1 MTIRP
6 EEAVTAEVKIARL
19 ERALAREQAKTR
31 ALSDISAALGS
42 TLDLDELLALVAS
55 RITEVIDADRSTIYL
70 LDDEGEYL
78 VSRVAEGQRQAEIR
92 LKVGVG
98 LAGWVAR
105 SGERLNIRD
114 AYQDVRFDAEWDRRT
129 GYRTRSTLCVPMKNR
144 HGRTL
149 GVVQVL
155 NKRAGHFTSEDETL
169 LSALATQAAVS
180 IENGKLFISV
190 INKNMELL
198 EIKEQLE
205 RRVRELDVLFEIAQV
220 SASAAELDD
229 LLEGVLARAVRAIE
243 AEAGAILIAE
253 PSGELRFRSAV
264 GGHPEAVK
272 RQSIPK
278 GSGISGWVARHG
290 KPQVV
295 NDVEDD
301 TRHAREVA
309 NRVGYHP
316 RSVLAVPLS
325 WEDGSGALE
334 LLNKHGGESAFT
346 EEDVRTASLIANHI
360 STAISLASAR
370 DRRGKQ
376 ERLSTIG
383 QLLSSVL
390 HDLKTPMTIISGY
403 VQLLVDEADGAERA
417 RLSESVLRQV
427 ELINAM
433 TRETIA
439 FARGDRSVWVRKV
452 YLKKFFEELVD
463 QLKRE
468 LESKHVSIGLDLRDK
483 GVARFDQHKIQRA
496 VHNLARNA
504 AEAIGDQGGGRF
516 DIVVDRRADDGALV
530 LTFTDNGPGVPEA
543 IRHALFDS
551 FTTHG
556 KAGGTGLGLAIVR
569 KIVDDHEGTITVESK
584 PGQTVFQI
592 VLPQIAGESG
602 IHPAVAQT
610 GSG

>member
-1 MTIRP
+1 MSERL
-6 EEAVTAEVKIARL
+6 EDDVSAEVRIARL

-31 ALSDISAALGS
+31 ALADISSALGS

-55 RITEVIDADRSTIYL
+55 KITEVIDADRSTIYL
-70 LDDEGEYL
+70 LDDDGEHL
-78 VSRVAEGQRQAEIR
+78 VSRVAEGQGRSEIR
-92 LKVGVG
+92 LQVGEG

-105 SGERLNIRD
+105 SGEKLNIKD

-155 NKRAGHFTSEDETL
+155 NKRLGPFTAEDEAL
-169 LSALATQAAVS
+169 LGALAAQAAVS

-198 EIKEQLE
+198 DIKEQLE
-205 RRVRELDVLFEIAQV
+205 KRVHELDVLFEIATV
-220 SASAAELDD
+220 SASATDPEDM
-229 LLEGVLARAVRAIE
+229 LEGVLARAVRAID
-243 AEAGAILIAE
+243 AEAGAILLAE
-253 PSGELRFRSAV
+253 PNGDLRFRSAV
-264 GGHPEAVK
+264 GGDPEAVK
-272 RQSIPK
+272 AQVIRR

-295 NDVEDD
+295 NDVEEDA
-301 TRHAREVA
+301 RHAKDIA
-309 NRVGYHP
+309 DRVGYHP

-325 WEDGSGALE
+325 WEDGNGALE
-334 LLNKHGGESAFT
+334 LLNKHGGSSPFT
-346 EEDVRTASLIANHI
+346 DEDVRTASLIANHI
-360 STAISLASAR
+360 STAIGLASAR
-370 DRRGKQ
+370 MRRGKQ

-403 VQLLVDEADGAERA
+403 VQLLVREDAEGERD
-417 RLSESVLRQV
+417 RLAESVLRQV

-452 YLKKFFEELVD
+452 YLHKFFAELKD
-463 QLKRE
+463 QLERE
-468 LESKHVSIGLDLRDK
+468 LEGRGVVINLDLRDK
-483 GVARFDQHKIQRA
+483 GIARFDEHKIQRA

-504 AEAIGDQGGGRF
+504 AEALGAEGGRF
-516 DIVVDRRADDGALV
+516 DITVDRDHLDNSLV
-530 LTFTDNGPGVPEA
+530 LTFEDDGPGIPEE
-543 IRHALFDS
+543 IRHAVFDS

-556 KAGGTGLGLAIVR
+556 KQGGTGLGLAIVR
-569 KIVDDHEGTITVESK
+569 KIVDDHEGTIEVQSE
-584 PGQTVFQI
+584 PGKTVFRI
-592 VLPQIAGESG
+592 RLPQVAGESG
-602 IHPAVAQT
+602 IHPAVA
-610 GSG
+610 

>member
-1 MTIRP
+1 MARS
-6 EEAVTAEVKIARL
+6 EDALAAEVKIARL

-42 TLDLDELLALVAS
+42 TLDLDELLTLVAS

-78 VSRVAEGQRQAEIR
+78 VSRVAEGQGSSDIK
-92 LKVGVG
+92 LKVGEG
-98 LAGWVAR
+98 LAGSVAR
-105 SGERLNIRD
+105 SGEKLNIRD

-155 NKRAGHFTSEDETL
+155 NKRAGHFTVEDESL
-169 LSALATQAAVS
+169 LTALATQAAVS

-220 SASAAELDD
+220 SASATELDD

-243 AEAGAILIAE
+243 AEAGAILITE
-253 PSGELRFRSAV
+253 PNGDLRFRSAV
-264 GGHPEAVK
+264 GGHADAVK
-272 RQSIPK
+272 RQTIPR
-278 GSGISGWVARHG
+278 GAGISGWVARHG
-290 KPQVV
+290 RPQVV
-295 NDVEDD
+295 NDVDEDD
-301 TRHAREVA
+301 RHAKDIA
-309 NRVGYHP
+309 HRVGYHP
-316 RSVLAVPLS
+316 RSVLAVPLT
-325 WEDGSGALE
+325 WEDGNGALE
-334 LLNKHGGESAFT
+334 LLNKHGGDTPFT
-346 EEDVRTASLIANHI
+346 DEDVRTASLIANHI
-360 STAISLASAR
+360 STAIGLASSR

-403 VQLLVDEADGAERA
+403 VQLLVKEDSQDERQ
-417 RLSESVLRQV
+417 RLSDSVLRQV

-452 YLKKFFEELVD
+452 YLKKFFEELRE
-463 QLKRE
+463 QLERE
-468 LESKHVSIGLDLRDK
+468 LEGRGVKIQLDLRDK

-504 AEAIGDQGGGRF
+504 AEALGEPGGLF
-516 DIVVDRRADDGALV
+516 EMLVDRRGEDGALV
-530 LTFTDNGPGVPEA
+530 LTFSDNGPGVPEEIRDA
-543 IRHALFDS
+543 IFDS

-569 KIVDDHEGTITVESK
+569 KIVDDHDGTITVDSR
-584 PGQTVFQI
+584 PGRTVFTI
-592 VLPQIAGESG
+592 VLPQQAGESG
-602 IHPAVAQT
+602 IHPAVGAT
-610 GSG
+610 GT

>member
-1 MTIRP
+1 MGSPP
-6 EEAVTAEVKIARL
+6 EEALTAEVRIARL

-42 TLDLDELLALVAS
+42 TLDIDELLALVAS
-55 RITEVIDADRSTIYL
+55 RITEVIDAERSTIYL
-70 LDDEGEYL
+70 LDDDGAHL
-78 VSRVAEGQRQAEIR
+78 VSRVAEGQGSAEIR
-92 LKVGVG
+92 LRVGEG
-98 LAGWVAR
+98 LAGWVAK
-105 SGERLNIRD
+105 SGEMLNIRD

-129 GYRTRSTLCVPMKNR
+129 GYRTRTTVCVPMKNR

-155 NKRAGHFTSEDETL
+155 NKRAGHFTPEDEAL

-198 EIKEQLE
+198 DIKEQLE

-220 SASAAELDD
+220 SASAIELDD

-243 AEAGAILIAE
+243 ADAGAILLAE
-253 PSGELRFRSAV
+253 PNGDLRFRSAV
-264 GGHPEAVK
+264 GGQPDAIK
-272 RQSIPK
+272 RQTIPR
-278 GSGISGWVARHG
+278 GTGISGWVARNLR
-290 KPQVV
+290 PQVV
-295 NDVEDD
+295 NDVAVDD
-301 TRHAREVA
+301 RHANDVA

-316 RSVLAVPLS
+316 RAVLAVPLS
-325 WEDGSGALE
+325 WERGSGALE
-334 LLNKHGGESAFT
+334 LLDKHGGESHFT
-346 EEDVRTASLIANHI
+346 DEDVRTASLIANHI
-360 STAISLASAR
+360 STAIGLASAR
-370 DRRGKQ
+370 SQHRKQ

-403 VQLLVDEADGAERA
+403 VQILVDEGDQEERR
-417 RLSESVLRQV
+417 RLAASVLRQV

-439 FARGDRSVWVRKV
+439 FARGDRSVWMRKV
-452 YLKKFFEELVD
+452 YLKKFFEELRD
-463 QLKRE
+463 QLERE
-468 LESKHVSIGLDLRDK
+468 LESKNVTIGLTLRDR

-504 AEAIGDQGGGRF
+504 AEAIGGRGGQF
-516 DIVVDRRADDGALV
+516 EIEVDRGEDAALV
-530 LTFTDNGPGVPEA
+530 LRFKDDGPGVSEE
-543 IRHALFDS
+543 IRDALFES

-556 KAGGTGLGLAIVR
+556 KVGGTGLGLAIVR
-569 KIVDDHEGTITVESK
+569 KVVDDHDGTISVDSR
-584 PGQTVFQI
+584 PGETVFTI
-592 VLPQIAGESG
+592 VLPQTGVESG
-602 IHPAVAQT
+602 FHPAVA
-610 GSG
+610 

>member
-1 MTIRP
+1 MSERL
-6 EEAVTAEVKIARL
+6 EDDVSAEVRIARL

-31 ALSDISAALGS
+31 ALADISAALGS

-55 RITEVIDADRSTIYL
+55 KITEVIDADRSTIYL
-70 LDDEGEYL
+70 LDDDGEHL
-78 VSRVAEGQRQAEIR
+78 VSRVAEGQGRSEIR
-92 LKVGVG
+92 LKVGEG

-105 SGERLNIRD
+105 SGEKLNIKD

-144 HGRTL
+144 HGRIL

-155 NKRAGHFTSEDETL
+155 NKRLGPFTGEDEAL
-169 LSALATQAAVS
+169 LAALAAQAAVS

-205 RRVRELDVLFEIAQV
+205 KRVRELDVLFEIATV
-220 SASAAELDD
+220 SASATDPEDM
-229 LLEGVLARAVRAIE
+229 LEGVLARAVRAID
-243 AEAGAILIAE
+243 AEAGAILLAE
-253 PSGELRFRSAV
+253 PNGDLRFRSAV
-264 GGHPEAVK
+264 GGDPEAVK
-272 RQSIPK
+272 AQVIRR

-295 NDVEDD
+295 NDVEEDA
-301 TRHAREVA
+301 RHAKDIA
-309 NRVGYHP
+309 DRVGYHP

-325 WEDGSGALE
+325 WEDGNGALE
-334 LLNKHGGESAFT
+334 LLNKHGGSSPFT
-346 EEDVRTASLIANHI
+346 DEDVRTASLIANHI
-360 STAISLASAR
+360 STAIGLASAR
-370 DRRGKQ
+370 LRRGKQ

-403 VQLLVDEADGAERA
+403 VQLLVREDDEDERD
-417 RLSESVLRQV
+417 RLAESVLRQV

-452 YLKKFFEELVD
+452 YLHKFFAELKD
-463 QLKRE
+463 QLERE
-468 LESKHVSIGLDLRDK
+468 LEGRGVSIGLQLRDK
-483 GVARFDQHKIQRA
+483 GIARFDEHKIQRA

-504 AEAIGDQGGGRF
+504 AEALGAEGGRF
-516 DIVVDRRADDGALV
+516 DITVDRDHLDNSLLLVFEDDG
-530 LTFTDNGPGVPEA
+530 PGIPEE
-543 IRHALFDS
+543 IRHAVFES

-556 KAGGTGLGLAIVR
+556 KQGGTGLGLAIVR
-569 KIVDDHEGTITVESK
+569 KIVDDHEGTIEVQSE
-584 PGQTVFQI
+584 PGKTTFRI
-592 VLPQIAGESG
+592 RLPQVAGESG
-602 IHPAVAQT
+602 IHPAVA
-610 GSG
+610 

>member
-1 MTIRP
+1 MGKSSGMVSES
-6 EEAVTAEVKIARL
+6 EEGSSAEGRTARL
-19 ERALAREQAKTR
+19 AKALEREQAKTR
-31 ALSDISAALGS
+31 ALADISAALGS

-55 RITEVIDADRSTIYL
+55 KITEVIDADRSTIYL
-70 LDDEGEYL
+70 LDDDGQHL
-78 VSRVAEGQRQAEIR
+78 VSRVAEGQGSSEIR
-92 LKVGVG
+92 LKVGEG

-105 SGERLNIRD
+105 TGEKLNIED

-129 GYRTRSTLCVPMKNR
+129 GYRTRTTLCVPMKNR

-155 NKRAGHFTSEDETL
+155 NKRRGTFTEDDEAL
-169 LSALATQAAVS
+169 LTALATQAGVS

-198 EIKEQLE
+198 ETKEQLE

-220 SASAAELDD
+220 SASASELDD

-243 AEAGAILIAE
+243 AEAGAILLAE
-253 PSGELRFRSAV
+253 PNGDLRFRSAV
-264 GGHPEAVK
+264 GGHPDAVK
-272 RQSIPK
+272 RQRIRR
-278 GSGISGWVARHG
+278 GGGISGWVARHG
-290 KPQVV
+290 RAQVV
-295 NDVEDD
+295 NDVDGDD
-301 TRHAREVA
+301 RHARDVA
-309 NRVGYHP
+309 DRVGYHP

-325 WEDGSGALE
+325 WEEGNGALE
-334 LLNKHGGESAFT
+334 LLNKHGGRTPFT
-346 EEDVRTASLIANHI
+346 DEDVRTASLIANHI
-360 STAISLASAR
+360 STAIGLAAAR
-370 DRRGKQ
+370 ARKGKRD
-376 ERLSTIG
+376 RLSTIG

-403 VQLLVDEADGAERA
+403 TQLLVKEDAREERERLA
-417 RLSESVLRQV
+417 RSVLRQV

-452 YLKKFFEELVD
+452 YLHRFFAELKE
-463 QLKRE
+463 QLERE
-468 LESKHVSIGLDLRDK
+468 LEGRGIEIGLELRDK

-504 AEAIGDQGGGRF
+504 AEALGEEGGRF
-516 DIVVDRRADDGALV
+516 DIVVDRRRTDDALV
-530 LTFTDNGPGVPEA
+530 LRFRDDGPGVPEE

-556 KAGGTGLGLAIVR
+556 KQGGTGLGLAIVR
-569 KIVDDHEGTITVESK
+569 KIVDDHDGTIRVRSE
-584 PGQTVFQI
+584 PGETEFEI
-592 VLPQIAGESG
+592 VLPQHAGESG
-602 IHPAVAQT
+602 VHPAVA
-610 GSG
+610 

>member
-1 MTIRP
+1 M
-6 EEAVTAEVKIARL
+6 
-19 ERALAREQAKTR
+19 
-31 ALSDISAALGS
+31 
-42 TLDLDELLALVAS
+42 
-55 RITEVIDADRSTIYL
+55 DADRSTIYL
-70 LDDEGEYL
+70 LDDDGQHL
-78 VSRVAEGQRQAEIR
+78 ISRVAEGQGSADIR
-92 LKVGVG
+92 LKVGEG

-105 SGERLNIRD
+105 TGERLVIKD

-155 NKRAGHFTSEDETL
+155 NKRTGEFTPEDEAL
-169 LSALATQAAVS
+169 LTALATQAAVS

-220 SASAAELDD
+220 SASASELDD

-243 AEAGAILIAE
+243 AEAGAILIAD
-253 PSGELRFRSAV
+253 PSGDLRFRSAV
-264 GGHPEAVK
+264 GGHADAVK
-272 RQSIPK
+272 RQTIP
-278 GSGISGWVARHG
+278 ARHG
-290 KPQVV
+290 HLRLGRAP
-295 NDVEDD
+295 
-301 TRHAREVA
+301 
-309 NRVGYHP
+309 P
-316 RSVLAVPLS
+316 PP
-325 WEDGSGALE
+325 SG
-334 LLNKHGGESAFT
+334 GQ
-346 EEDVRTASLIANHI
+346 R
-360 STAISLASAR
+360 
-370 DRRGKQ
+370 RRGGRSPRDGYRPPRRLPPALRAGGAAELGGRQ
-376 ERLSTIG
+376 RRARAPQQARRREPVHRGGRARGEPHREPHLDRHRPRERARPARQAG
-383 QLLSSVL
+383 APEHDRPAPEQRVL

-403 VQLLVDEADGAERA
+403 VQLLVGEDDPEERQ

-452 YLKKFFEELVD
+452 YLKKFFEELRA
-463 QLKRE
+463 QLERE
-468 LESKHVSIGLDLRDK
+468 LEGRNVVIALDLRDK

-504 AEAIGDQGGGRF
+504 AEAIGEEGGRF
-516 DIVVDRRADDGALV
+516 EILVDRRAEDNALILQFKDD
-530 LTFTDNGPGVPEA
+530 GPGVPEE

-556 KAGGTGLGLAIVR
+556 KVGGTGLGLAIVR
-569 KIVDDHEGTITVESK
+569 KIVDDHEGTISMEST
-584 PGQTVFQI
+584 PGETVFTI
-592 VLPQIAGESG
+592 VLPQLAGESG
-602 IHPAVAQT
+602 IHPAVV
-610 GSG
+610 

>member
-1 MTIRP
+1 MGSPP
-6 EEAVTAEVKIARL
+6 EEALAAEVTIARL

-70 LDDEGEYL
+70 LDDEGTHL
-78 VSRVAEGQRQAEIR
+78 VSRVAEGQASSEIR
-92 LKVGVG
+92 LMVGEG
-98 LAGWVAR
+98 LAGWVAK
-105 SGERLNIRD
+105 SGEKLNIKD

-129 GYRTRSTLCVPMKNR
+129 GYRTRTTLCVPMKNR

-155 NKRAGHFTSEDETL
+155 NKRAGHFTPDDEAL

-198 EIKEQLE
+198 DIKEQLE

-220 SASAAELDD
+220 SASASELDE
-229 LLEGVLARAVRAIE
+229 LLEGVLARAVRAID

-253 PSGELRFRSAV
+253 PSGDLRFRSAV
-264 GGHPEAVK
+264 GGHPDAIK
-272 RQSIPK
+272 RQTIPR
-278 GSGISGWVARHG
+278 GEGISGWVARHHR
-290 KPQVV
+290 PQVV

-301 TRHAREVA
+301 DRHAKDIA
-309 NRVGYHP
+309 HRVGYHP

-334 LLNKHGGESAFT
+334 LLNKHKGQSPFT
-346 EEDVRTASLIANHI
+346 DEDVRAASLIANHI
-360 STAISLASAR
+360 STAIGLASAR
-370 DRRGKQ
+370 SQHRKQ

-403 VQLLVDEADGAERA
+403 VQILVNEDAQDERQ
-417 RLSESVLRQV
+417 RLAESVLRQV

-452 YLKKFFEELVD
+452 YLKKFFEEIRE
-463 QLKRE
+463 QLERE
-468 LESKHVSIGLDLRDK
+468 LESRNVAIGLTLRDK
-483 GVARFDQHKIQRA
+483 GIARFDEHKIQRA

-504 AEAIGDQGGGRF
+504 AEAIGARGGHF
-516 DIVVDRRADDGALV
+516 DIEVGRGEEGALV
-530 LTFTDNGPGVPEA
+530 LRFKDDGPGVSEE
-543 IRHALFDS
+543 IRDALFES

-556 KAGGTGLGLAIVR
+556 KVGGTGLGLAIVR
-569 KIVDDHEGTITVESK
+569 KIVDDHDGTISVESR
-584 PGQTVFQI
+584 PGETVFTI
-592 VLPQIAGESG
+592 VLPQVAGESG
-602 IHPAVAQT
+602 VHPAVA
-610 GSG
+610 

>member
-1 MTIRP
+1 MAPRP
-6 EEAVTAEVKIARL
+6 EEALAADEKIARL
-19 ERALAREQAKTR
+19 EQALAREQAKTR
-31 ALSDISAALGS
+31 ALADISSALGS

-70 LDDEGEYL
+70 LDEDGEHL
-78 VSRVAEGQRQAEIR
+78 VSRVAEGQGSSEIR

-98 LAGWVAR
+98 LAGWVAK
-105 SGERLNIRD
+105 SGEKLNIRD

-129 GYRTRSTLCVPMKNR
+129 GYRTRSTVCVPMKNR

-155 NKRAGHFTSEDETL
+155 NKRTGPFTAEDEAL
-169 LSALATQAAVS
+169 LTALATQAAVS

-198 EIKEQLE
+198 DTKEQLE

-220 SASAAELDD
+220 SASAAQLDEM
-229 LLEGVLARAVRAIE
+229 LEGVLARAVRAIE

-253 PSGELRFRSAV
+253 PNGDLRFRSAV
-264 GGHPEAVK
+264 GGHPDAVK
-272 RQSIPK
+272 QQVIPR
-278 GSGISGWVARHG
+278 GNGISGWVARYG
-290 KPQVV
+290 RPQVV
-295 NDVEDD
+295 NDVDHD
-301 TRHAREVA
+301 HRHARDVA

-316 RSVLAVPLS
+316 RSVLAVPLA

-334 LLNKHGGESAFT
+334 LLNKHGGETPFT
-346 EEDVRTASLIANHI
+346 DEDVRTASLIANHI
-360 STAISLASAR
+360 STAIGLASAR

-403 VQLLVDEADGAERA
+403 VQLLVNEDDRDERQ

-452 YLKKFFEELVD
+452 YLKKFFEELHE
-463 QLKRE
+463 QLVRE
-468 LESKHVSIGLDLRDK
+468 LEGRNVSISLDLRDR

-504 AEAIGDQGGGRF
+504 AEALGPKGGKFLITVERRLEDNALVMRF
-516 DIVVDRRADDGALV
+516 EDDG
-530 LTFTDNGPGVPEA
+530 PGIPEQ
-543 IRHALFDS
+543 IRHALFES

-569 KIVDDHEGTITVESK
+569 KVVDDHEGTISVDSR
-584 PGQTVFQI
+584 PGRTVFTV
-592 VLPQIAGESG
+592 VLPQSAGESG
-602 IHPAVAQT
+602 IHPAVA
-610 GSG
+610 

>member
-1 MTIRP
+1 MSERL
-6 EEAVTAEVKIARL
+6 EDDVSAEVRIARL

-31 ALSDISAALGS
+31 ALADISAALGS

-55 RITEVIDADRSTIYL
+55 KITEVIDADRSTIYL
-70 LDDEGEYL
+70 LDDDGEHL
-78 VSRVAEGQRQAEIR
+78 VSRVAEGQGRSEIR
-92 LKVGVG
+92 LKVGEG

-105 SGERLNIRD
+105 SGEKLNIKD

-144 HGRTL
+144 HGRIL

-155 NKRAGHFTSEDETL
+155 NKRLGPFTGEDEAL
-169 LSALATQAAVS
+169 LAALAAQAAVS

-205 RRVRELDVLFEIAQV
+205 KRVRELDVLFEIATV
-220 SASAAELDD
+220 SASATDPEDM
-229 LLEGVLARAVRAIE
+229 LEGVLARAVRAID
-243 AEAGAILIAE
+243 AEAGAILLAE
-253 PSGELRFRSAV
+253 PNGDLRFRSAV
-264 GGHPEAVK
+264 GGDPEAVK
-272 RQSIPK
+272 AQVIRR

-295 NDVEDD
+295 NDVEEDA
-301 TRHAREVA
+301 RHAKDIA
-309 NRVGYHP
+309 DRVGYHP

-325 WEDGSGALE
+325 WEDGNGALE
-334 LLNKHGGESAFT
+334 LLNKHGGSSPFT
-346 EEDVRTASLIANHI
+346 DEAVRTASLIANHI
-360 STAISLASAR
+360 STAIGLASAR
-370 DRRGKQ
+370 LRRGKQ

-403 VQLLVDEADGAERA
+403 VQLLVREDDEDERD
-417 RLSESVLRQV
+417 RLAESVLRQV

-452 YLKKFFEELVD
+452 YLHKFFAELKD
-463 QLKRE
+463 QLERE
-468 LESKHVSIGLDLRDK
+468 LEGRGVSIGLELRDK
-483 GVARFDQHKIQRA
+483 GIARFDEHKIQRA

-504 AEAIGDQGGGRF
+504 AEALGAEGGRF
-516 DIVVDRRADDGALV
+516 DITVDRDHLDNSLLLVFEDDG
-530 LTFTDNGPGVPEA
+530 PGIPEE
-543 IRHALFDS
+543 IRHAVFES

-556 KAGGTGLGLAIVR
+556 KQGGTGLGLAIVR
-569 KIVDDHEGTITVESK
+569 KIVDDHEGTIEVQSE
-584 PGQTVFQI
+584 PGKTTFRI
-592 VLPQIAGESG
+592 RLPQVAGESG
-602 IHPAVAQT
+602 IHPAVA
-610 GSG
+610 

>member
-1 MTIRP
+1 MAPRP
-6 EEAVTAEVKIARL
+6 DEALAANEKIARL
-19 ERALAREQAKTR
+19 EQALTREQAKTR
-31 ALSDISAALGS
+31 ALADISSALGS

-55 RITEVIDADRSTIYL
+55 RITEVIEADRSTIYL
-70 LDDEGEYL
+70 LDDDGEHL
-78 VSRVAEGQRQAEIR
+78 VSRVAEGQGSSEIR
-92 LKVGVG
+92 LEVGVG
-98 LAGWVAR
+98 LAGWVAK
-105 SGERLNIRD
+105 SGEKLNIRD

-129 GYRTRSTLCVPMKNR
+129 GYRTRSTVCVPMKNR

-155 NKRAGHFTSEDETL
+155 NKRNGPFTAEDEAL
-169 LSALATQAAVS
+169 LTALATQAAVS

-220 SASAAELDD
+220 SASAGALDEM
-229 LLEGVLARAVRAIE
+229 LEGVLARAVRAIE
-243 AEAGAILIAE
+243 ADAGAILITE
-253 PSGELRFRSAV
+253 LNGDLRFRSAV
-264 GGHPEAVK
+264 GGDPDAVK
-272 RQSIPK
+272 QQIIPR
-278 GSGISGWVARHG
+278 GTGISGWVARHG
-290 KPQVV
+290 RPQVV
-295 NDVEDD
+295 HDVDAD
-301 TRHAREVA
+301 GRHARDVA

-316 RSVLAVPLS
+316 RSVLAVPLA

-334 LLNKHGGESAFT
+334 LLNKHEGKTSFID
-346 EEDVRTASLIANHI
+346 EDVRTASLIANHI

-370 DRRGKQ
+370 ERRGKQ

-403 VQLLVDEADGAERA
+403 VQLLVNEDERDERL

-452 YLKKFFEELVD
+452 YLKKFFEELRD
-463 QLKRE
+463 QLERE
-468 LESKHVSIGLDLRDK
+468 LEGRNVTITLDLRDR

-504 AEAIGDQGGGRF
+504 AEALGQEGGTFQIQVERRLEDNALVMRF
-516 DIVVDRRADDGALV
+516 ADD
-530 LTFTDNGPGVPEA
+530 GPGVPEQ
-543 IRHALFDS
+543 IRHALFES

-569 KIVDDHEGTITVESK
+569 KIVDDHEGTISVESR
-584 PGQTVFQI
+584 PGCTVFTI
-592 VLPQIAGESG
+592 VLPQVAAESG
-602 IHPAVAQT
+602 IHPAVGT
-610 GSG
+610 

>member
-1 MTIRP
+1 MGSPP
-6 EEAVTAEVKIARL
+6 EEALTVEVKIASL

-42 TLDLDELLALVAS
+42 TLDLDELLILVAS

-70 LDDEGEYL
+70 LDDDGEYL
-78 VSRVAEGQRQAEIR
+78 VSRVAEGQARSDIR
-92 LKVGVG
+92 LKVGEG

-105 SGERLNIRD
+105 TGEKLNIKD
-114 AYQDVRFDAEWDRRT
+114 AYQDLRFDAEWDRRT

-155 NKRAGHFTSEDETL
+155 NKRAGHFTPEDESL
-169 LSALATQAAVS
+169 LTALATQAGVS

-198 EIKEQLE
+198 DIKEQLE

-220 SASAAELDD
+220 SASAAELDE

-253 PSGELRFRSAV
+253 PNGDLRFRSAV
-264 GGHPEAVK
+264 GGDPDAVK
-272 RQSIPK
+272 RQTIK
-278 GSGISGWVARHG
+278 RGTGISGWVARHG
-290 KPQVV
+290 RPQVV
-295 NDVEDD
+295 NDVDEDD
-301 TRHAREVA
+301 RHAKDIA

-316 RSVLAVPLS
+316 RSVLAVPLA

-334 LLNKHGGESAFT
+334 LLNKQRGEQPFT
-346 EEDVRTASLIANHI
+346 EEDVRTASVIANHI
-360 STAISLASAR
+360 STAIGLANAR
-370 DRRGKQ
+370 SRRGKE

-403 VQLLVDEADGAERA
+403 VQLLVDEGDREERQ
-417 RLSESVLRQV
+417 RLSDSVLRQV

-452 YLKKFFEELVD
+452 YLKKFFEELAE
-463 QLKRE
+463 QLQRE
-468 LESKHVSIGLDLRDK
+468 LEGRHVKITLHLEDR

-504 AEAIGDQGGGRF
+504 AEALGERGGHF
-516 DIVVDRRADDGALV
+516 DITVRRRLEDDALV
-530 LTFTDNGPGVPEA
+530 LRFRDDGPGVPEE
-543 IRHALFDS
+543 IRHALFES

-556 KAGGTGLGLAIVR
+556 KSSGTGLGLAIVR
-569 KIVDDHEGTITVESK
+569 KVVDDHDGTISVASE
-584 PGQTVFQI
+584 PGETVFTI
-592 VLPQIAGESG
+592 VLPQLAGESG
-602 IHPAVAQT
+602 VHPAVA
-610 GSG
+610 

>member
-1 MTIRP
+1 MASS
-6 EEAVTAEVKIARL
+6 EDAVSVEVRIARL
-19 ERALAREQAKTR
+19 QRELAREQAKTR

-55 RITEVIDADRSTIYL
+55 RITEVIDAERSTIYL
-70 LDDEGEYL
+70 LDEERTHL
-78 VSRVAEGQRQAEIR
+78 VSRVAEGQGRAEIR
-92 LKVGVG
+92 LTVGEG

-105 SGERLNIRD
+105 SGEKLNIKD

-155 NKRAGHFTSEDETL
+155 NKRTGTFTPEDETL
-169 LSALATQAAVS
+169 LTALATQAAVS

-205 RRVRELDVLFEIAQV
+205 RRVGELDVLYEIAQV
-220 SASAAELDD
+220 SASATELDD
-229 LLEGVLARAVRAIE
+229 LLEGVLARAVHAIE
-243 AEAGAILIAE
+243 AEAGAILLEE
-253 PSGELRFRSAV
+253 PNGDLAFRSAV
-264 GGHPEAVK
+264 GGSSDKVK

-278 GSGISGWVARHG
+278 GTGISGWVVRHG
-290 KPQVV
+290 RPQVV
-295 NDVEDD
+295 NDVDD
-301 TRHAREVA
+301 DDRHSHEIAD
-309 NRVGYHP
+309 RVGYHP
-316 RSVLAVPLS
+316 RTVLAVPLV
-325 WEDGSGALE
+325 WEEGAGALE
-334 LLNKHGGESAFT
+334 LLNKHEGQRPFD

-370 DRRGKQ
+370 ERKGKQ
-376 ERLSTIG
+376 DRLSTIG

-403 VQLLVDEADGAERA
+403 VQLLSGETDEEERA
-417 RLSESVLRQV
+417 RLSKSVLRQV

-439 FARGDRSVWVRKV
+439 FARGDRSVWIRKV
-452 YLKKFFEELVD
+452 YLHRFFAELKE
-463 QLKRE
+463 QLERE
-468 LESKHVSIGLDLRDK
+468 LEGRNIAISLELRDK
-483 GVARFDQHKIQRA
+483 GIARFDQHKIQRA

-504 AEAIGDQGGGRF
+504 AEAIGEGGGQF
-516 DIVVDRRADDGALV
+516 GMIVDRHPEDGALI
-530 LTFTDNGPGVPEA
+530 LQFRDDGPGVPSQ

-556 KAGGTGLGLAIVR
+556 KQGGTGLGLAIVR
-569 KIVDDHEGTITVESK
+569 KVVDDHKGTIRVVSK
-584 PGQTVFQI
+584 PGETIFTI
-592 VLPQIAGESG
+592 NLPQVEGKSG
-602 IHPAVAQT
+602 MHPAVVA
-610 GSG
+610 

>member
-1 MTIRP
+1 MGSPP
-6 EEAVTAEVKIARL
+6 EEALTAEVRIARL

-70 LDDEGEYL
+70 LDEDGEYL
-78 VSRVAEGQRQAEIR
+78 VSRVAEGQARSDIR
-92 LKVGVG
+92 LKVGEG
-98 LAGWVAR
+98 LAGWVAK
-105 SGERLNIRD
+105 SGEKLNIKD

-129 GYRTRSTLCVPMKNR
+129 GYRTRSTVCVPMKNR

-155 NKRAGHFTSEDETL
+155 NKRAGHFTPEDESL
-169 LSALATQAAVS
+169 LNALATQAAVS

-198 EIKEQLE
+198 DIKEQLE

-243 AEAGAILIAE
+243 AEAGAILLAE
-253 PSGELRFRSAV
+253 PSGDLRFRCAV
-264 GGHPEAVK
+264 GGDPDAVK
-272 RQSIPK
+272 RQTIRK

-290 KPQVV
+290 RPQVV
-295 NDVEDD
+295 NDVDD
-301 TRHAREVA
+301 DHRHAKDVA
-309 NRVGYHP
+309 DRVGYHP
-316 RSVLAVPLS
+316 RSVLAVPLA

-334 LLNKHGGESAFT
+334 LLNKHGGETPFT

-360 STAISLASAR
+360 STAIGLASAR
-370 DRRGKQ
+370 SRRGKQ

-403 VQLLVDEADGAERA
+403 VQLLVNEDQQDERQ

-452 YLKKFFEELVD
+452 YLKKFFEELHE
-463 QLKRE
+463 QLQRE
-468 LESKHVSIGLDLRDK
+468 LEGRNVTITLDLRDR

-504 AEAIGDQGGGRF
+504 AEALGPRGGHFEMIVERRSDDNALIMRF
-516 DIVVDRRADDGALV
+516 KDD
-530 LTFTDNGPGVPEA
+530 GPGVPEE
-543 IRHALFDS
+543 IRHALFES

-556 KAGGTGLGLAIVR
+556 KVGGTGLGLAIVR
-569 KIVDDHEGTITVESK
+569 KIVDDHEGTIAVESR
-584 PGQTVFQI
+584 PGETTFTI
-592 VLPQIAGESG
+592 VLPQVAGESG
-602 IHPAVAQT
+602 VHPAVA
-610 GSG
+610 

>member
-1 MTIRP
+1 MGSPP
-6 EEAVTAEVKIARL
+6 EEALAAEVTIARL

-70 LDDEGEYL
+70 LDDDGTHL
-78 VSRVAEGQRQAEIR
+78 VSRVAEGQASSEIR
-92 LKVGVG
+92 LMVGEG

-105 SGERLNIRD
+105 SGEKLNIKD

-129 GYRTRSTLCVPMKNR
+129 GYRTRTTLCVPMKNR

-155 NKRAGHFTSEDETL
+155 NKRAGHFTPEDEAL

-198 EIKEQLE
+198 DIKEQLE

-220 SASAAELDD
+220 SASASELDE
-229 LLEGVLARAVRAIE
+229 LLEGVLARAVRAID

-253 PSGELRFRSAV
+253 PSGDLRFRSAV
-264 GGHPEAVK
+264 GGHPDAIK
-272 RQSIPK
+272 RQTIPR
-278 GSGISGWVARHG
+278 GEGISGWVARHRR
-290 KPQVV
+290 PQVV
-295 NDVEDD
+295 NDVDD
-301 TRHAREVA
+301 DDRHAKDIA
-309 NRVGYHP
+309 HRVGYHP
-316 RSVLAVPLS
+316 RSVLAVPLG

-334 LLNKHGGESAFT
+334 LLNKNKGQSPFT
-346 EEDVRTASLIANHI
+346 DEDVRAASLIANHI
-360 STAISLASAR
+360 ATAIGLASAR
-370 DRRGKQ
+370 SQQRKQ

-403 VQLLVDEADGAERA
+403 VQILVNEDAQDERQ
-417 RLSESVLRQV
+417 RLAESVLRQV

-452 YLKKFFEELVD
+452 YLKKFFEEIRE
-463 QLKRE
+463 QLERE
-468 LESKHVSIGLDLRDK
+468 LESRNVAIGLTLRDK
-483 GVARFDQHKIQRA
+483 GIARFDEHKIQRA

-504 AEAIGDQGGGRF
+504 AEAIGARGGRF
-516 DIVVDRRADDGALV
+516 DIDVGRGEEGALV
-530 LTFTDNGPGVPEA
+530 LRFTDDGPGVSEE
-543 IRHALFDS
+543 ISDALFES

-556 KAGGTGLGLAIVR
+556 KVGGTGLGLAIVR
-569 KIVDDHEGTITVESK
+569 KIVDDHDGTISVQSR
-584 PGQTVFQI
+584 PGETVFTI

-602 IHPAVAQT
+602 VHPAVA
-610 GSG
+610 

>member
-1 MTIRP
+1 MSERL
-6 EEAVTAEVKIARL
+6 EDDVSAEVRIARL

-31 ALSDISAALGS
+31 ALADISAALGS

-55 RITEVIDADRSTIYL
+55 KITEVIDADRSTIDL
-70 LDDEGEYL
+70 LDDDGEHL
-78 VSRVAEGQRQAEIR
+78 VSRVAEGQGRSEIR
-92 LKVGVG
+92 LKVGEG

-105 SGERLNIRD
+105 SGEKLNIKD

-144 HGRTL
+144 HGRIL

-155 NKRAGHFTSEDETL
+155 NKRLGPFTGEDEAL
-169 LSALATQAAVS
+169 LAALAAQAAVS

-205 RRVRELDVLFEIAQV
+205 KRVRELDVLFEIATV
-220 SASAAELDD
+220 SASATDPEDM
-229 LLEGVLARAVRAIE
+229 LEGVLARAVRAID
-243 AEAGAILIAE
+243 AEAGAILLAE
-253 PSGELRFRSAV
+253 PNGDLRFRSAV
-264 GGHPEAVK
+264 GGDPEAVK
-272 RQSIPK
+272 AQVIRR
-278 GSGISGWVARHG
+278 GSGISGWVARHC

-295 NDVEDD
+295 NDVEEDA
-301 TRHAREVA
+301 RHAKDIA
-309 NRVGYHP
+309 DRVGYHP

-325 WEDGSGALE
+325 WEDGNGALE
-334 LLNKHGGESAFT
+334 LLNKHGGSSPFT
-346 EEDVRTASLIANHI
+346 DEDVRTASLIANHI
-360 STAISLASAR
+360 STAIGLASAR
-370 DRRGKQ
+370 LRRGKQ

-403 VQLLVDEADGAERA
+403 VQLLVREDDEDERD
-417 RLSESVLRQV
+417 RLAESVLRQV

-452 YLKKFFEELVD
+452 YLHKFFAELKD
-463 QLKRE
+463 QLERE
-468 LESKHVSIGLDLRDK
+468 LEGRGVSIGLELRDK
-483 GVARFDQHKIQRA
+483 GIARFDEHKIQRA

-504 AEAIGDQGGGRF
+504 AEALGAEGGRF
-516 DIVVDRRADDGALV
+516 DITVDRDHLDNSLLLVFEDDG
-530 LTFTDNGPGVPEA
+530 PGIPEE
-543 IRHALFDS
+543 IRHAVFES

-556 KAGGTGLGLAIVR
+556 KQGGTGLGLAIVR
-569 KIVDDHEGTITVESK
+569 KIVDDHEGTIEVQSE
-584 PGQTVFQI
+584 PGKTTFRI
-592 VLPQIAGESG
+592 RLPQVAGESG
-602 IHPAVAQT
+602 IHPAVA
-610 GSG
+610 

>member
-1 MTIRP
+1 VSERL
-6 EEAVTAEVKIARL
+6 EDDVSAEVRIARL

-31 ALSDISAALGS
+31 ALADISSALGS

-55 RITEVIDADRSTIYL
+55 KITEVIDADRSTIYL
-70 LDDEGEYL
+70 LDDDGEHL
-78 VSRVAEGQRQAEIR
+78 VSRVAEGQGRSEIR
-92 LKVGVG
+92 LQVGEG

-105 SGERLNIRD
+105 SGEKLNIKD

-155 NKRAGHFTSEDETL
+155 NKRLGPFTAEDEAL
-169 LSALATQAAVS
+169 LGALAAQAAVS

-198 EIKEQLE
+198 DIKEQLE
-205 RRVRELDVLFEIAQV
+205 KRVHELDVLFEIATV
-220 SASAAELDD
+220 SASATDPEDM
-229 LLEGVLARAVRAIE
+229 LEGVLARAVRAID
-243 AEAGAILIAE
+243 AEAGAILLAE
-253 PSGELRFRSAV
+253 PNGDLRFRSAV
-264 GGHPEAVK
+264 GGDPEAVK
-272 RQSIPK
+272 AQVIRR

-295 NDVEDD
+295 NDVEEDA
-301 TRHAREVA
+301 RHAKDIA
-309 NRVGYHP
+309 DRVGYHP

-325 WEDGSGALE
+325 WEDGNGALE
-334 LLNKHGGESAFT
+334 LLNKHGGSSPFT
-346 EEDVRTASLIANHI
+346 DEDVRTASLIANHI
-360 STAISLASAR
+360 STAIGLASAR
-370 DRRGKQ
+370 MRRGKQ

-403 VQLLVDEADGAERA
+403 VQLLVREDAEGERD
-417 RLSESVLRQV
+417 RLAESVLRQV

-452 YLKKFFEELVD
+452 YLHKFFAELKD
-463 QLKRE
+463 QLERE
-468 LESKHVSIGLDLRDK
+468 LEGRGVVINLDLRDK
-483 GVARFDQHKIQRA
+483 GIARFDEHKIQRA

-504 AEAIGDQGGGRF
+504 AEALGAEGGRF
-516 DIVVDRRADDGALV
+516 DITVDRDHLDNSLV
-530 LTFTDNGPGVPEA
+530 LTFEDDGPGIPEE
-543 IRHALFDS
+543 IRHAVFDS

-556 KAGGTGLGLAIVR
+556 KQGGTGLGLAIVR
-569 KIVDDHEGTITVESK
+569 KIVDDHEGTIEVQSE
-584 PGQTVFQI
+584 PGKTVFRI
-592 VLPQIAGESG
+592 RLPQVAGESG
-602 IHPAVAQT
+602 IHPAVA
-610 GSG
+610 